1 MRSSGF
7 GVKESVASYR
17 GPTAGVDQAVRI
29 DRKVRRASGR
39 RGDSLRVPV
48 ESWTSGIRLPLD
60 IHAARTAA
68 PHSREA
74 RHTSAPPAYTLAHTC
89 TLRPTRQRPSCPR
102 RLLRLLAP
110 PYRAERP
117 DRLLTWGEGGA
128 RCARATGRGA
138 PRCLSQ
144 GSAQSVCA
152 RVRRAEQR
160 RPGSGKLPAEPGLAQ
175 RAEGARRRSGGFARF
190 LMGRICSGL

>member
-1 MRSSGF
+1 MPGARKPWDFGSPRRRKQPRWRTWGAAAAVRSSGF

-74 RHTSAPPAYTLAHTC
+74 RHTSAPRRTHWHT
-89 TLRPTRQRPSCPR
+89 R
-102 RLLRLLAP
+102 
-110 PYRAERP
+110 
-117 DRLLTWGEGGA
+117 A
-128 RCARATGRGA
+128 RCAPLDSAQAVLGGCCGSSLLPTALSGLIDSSPGARGA
-138 PRCLSQ
+138 RS
-144 GSAQSVCA
+144 A
-152 RVRRAEQR
+152 RVQPAEV
-160 RPGSGKLPAEPGLAQ
+160 RPGV
-175 RAEGARRRSGGFARF
+175 
-190 LMGRICSGL
+190 